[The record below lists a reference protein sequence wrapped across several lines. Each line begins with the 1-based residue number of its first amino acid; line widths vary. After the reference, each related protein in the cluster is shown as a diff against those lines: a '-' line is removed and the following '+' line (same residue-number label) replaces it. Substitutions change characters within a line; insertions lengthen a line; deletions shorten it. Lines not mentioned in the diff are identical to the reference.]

1 MVSIVAMIVEDG
13 VLYPGVIKL
22 NTITLVFA
30 VSNLRTY
37 HKWHNKQLLV
47 LLGSHDNI
55 SEWYVCSYFHM
66 IIVCIGEYTPTEDS

>member
-1 MVSIVAMIVEDG
+1 MVSLVAMIVEDG

-37 HKWHNKQLLV
+37 HIWHNKQLLV
-47 LLGSHDNI
+47 LL
-55 SEWYVCSYFHM
+55 EVM
-66 IIVCIGEYTPTEDS
+66 IIYPSGTFVLISIC